1 MKTKQIWKQNLISR
15 IITTLFVLPIPIPA
29 MAAQLP
35 TVQTIDHCMTEV
47 EFTED
52 FAERQAELNICYNN

>member
-15 IITTLFVLPIPIPA
+15 IITTLFILPVPIPA

-35 TVQTIDHCMTEV
+35 TVQTIDNCMAAV

>member
-35 TVQTIDHCMTEV
+35 TVSEMDGCMAEV

-52 FAERQAELNICYNN
+52 FAKYQANLNDCYTK